1 MAAKRARKHPVRET
15 TIQDIAAHAGVS
27 KATVSRVVNGV
38 PTVAEDI
45 AERVRASVAELG
57 YTPSQTARSLSL
69 GVSRTIGVLAPD
81 LANPMFQQVL
91 HGVHRAA
98 AADGYRVLVADTLE
112 DEAGETG
119 AAQDIRNRTDAL
131 VLIAPR
137 MTRPELLD
145 LLPRVQP
152 VAVVNRTT
160 GRNAV
165 VAQVD
170 YAAGIQVLARHL
182 VSLGHSRIAFLSG
195 PEASRSNHERQH
207 GLTAFREEHPGIE
220 IMELAGGS
228 SFEHGYDAWEAIRAS
243 GATAVIA
250 FNDIVALG
258 LLGRLDEEGVH
269 VPEELSVTGFDDIPF
284 SRFSAPPLTTMT
296 VDLSGVGAAA
306 WRELH
311 AEMTGEERRDPVVF
325 MPVLTVRGST
335 GPRA

>member
-1 MAAKRARKHPVRET
+1 MATKRTRRHPVRQT
-15 TIQDIAAHAGVS
+15 TISDIAELAGVS
-27 KATVSRVVNGV
+27 KATVSRVMNGV

-45 AERVRASVAELG
+45 AERVRAAIDELG

-69 GVSRTIGVLAPD
+69 GVSRTIGVLVPD
-81 LANPMFQQVL
+81 LSNPMFHQVL

-112 DEAGETG
+112 DEAGE
-119 AAQDIRNRTDAL
+119 AASAIDIRNRTDAV

-160 GRNAV
+160 GRNAA

-170 YAAGIQVLARHL
+170 YATGIQTLAQHL
-182 VSLGHSRIAFLSG
+182 VDLGHERIAFLSG
-195 PEASRSNHERQH
+195 PEASRSNHERLR
-207 GLTAFREEHPGIE
+207 GLIAFREAHPDIE
-220 IMELAGGS
+220 IRELACGS
-228 SFEHGYDAWEAIRAS
+228 GFEDGYRAWDDVRGS
-243 GATAVIA
+243 GATAVLA

-258 LLGRLDEEGVH
+258 LLGRLDEEGVR
-269 VPEELSVTGFDDIPF
+269 VPDDLSVTGFDDIPF
-284 SRFSAPPLTTMT
+284 SRYSAPPLTTMT
-296 VDLSGVGAAA
+296 VDLPGVGAAV

-311 AEMTGEERRDPVVF
+311 DEIGGGLRRDPVVF
-325 MPVLTVRGST
+325 TPALTVRAST
-335 GPRA
+335 GPRP